1 MRRFA
6 SEGPP
11 MPDGLI
17 LIDKPAGPTSHDVV
31 DLIRRRFRIPKV
43 GHGGSLDPQATGLLI
58 IMVNRGTKISNL
70 FLGSD
75 KEYEGTMRLGLTT
88 NSYDLD
94 GEVTATA
101 PWEHVTRE
109 RLEEGMAQFQGD
121 LMQVPPMVSAIK
133 RAGVPLYKL
142 ARQGETVERE
152 SRFVHLYEFSLRSFV
167 PPDAVVRIRCTKGTY
182 VRSLCHD
189 LGQVLGCG
197 AALAQLRR
205 TGSGRFRVDDSLP
218 LDAALALPP
227 PEFAARII
235 PLAQALPNA

>member
-1 MRRFA
+1 
-6 SEGPP
+6 

-17 LIDKPAGPTSHDVV
+17 LIDKPPGPTSHDVV

-75 KEYEGTMRLGLTT
+75 KDYEGTLRLGMTT

-94 GEVTATA
+94 GEVTSTA
-101 PWEHVTRE
+101 PWSDVTLE
-109 RLEEGMAQFQGD
+109 RLEAGMARFRGD
-121 LMQVPPMVSAIK
+121 QMQIPPMVSAIK
-133 RAGVPLYKL
+133 KAGVPLYKL

-152 SRFVHLYEFSLRSFV
+152 PRFVHIYEFSLHSFT
-167 PPDAVVRIRCTKGTY
+167 PPDAVFRLRCTKGTY
-182 VRSLCHD
+182 VRSVCHD
-189 LGQVLGCG
+189 LGQLLGCG

-205 TGSGRFRVDDSLP
+205 TGSGRFRVEAAIP
-218 LDAALALPP
+218 LDAALAMTSAEL
-227 PEFAARII
+227 ASRVI

>member
-1 MRRFA
+1 
-6 SEGPP
+6 

-58 IMVNRGTKISNL
+58 IMLNRGTKISNL

-94 GEVTATA
+94 GEVTSTA
-101 PWEHVTRE
+101 PWVDITRE
-109 RLEEGMAQFQGD
+109 RLEEGMAKFQGD
-121 LMQVPPMVSAIK
+121 QMQVPPMVSAIK
-133 RAGVPLYKL
+133 KAGVPLYKL

-152 SRFVHLYEFSLRSFV
+152 PRFVHLYEFSLQSFV

-189 LGQVLGCG
+189 LGQALGCG

-205 TGSGRFRVDDSLP
+205 TGSGRFRVEAAIP
-218 LDAALALPP
+218 LDTALALPP
-227 PEFAARII
+227 AEFAARVI